1 MSESPQSIIDLF
13 PHPTIEKSTEEPNYY
28 SIKPVEKKLIRN
40 VASIPTELGG
50 GNHGFLGLVVT
61 PQKHVN
67 ITGNVFTPHLN
78 PGTFPT
84 FPQNP
89 TQPIIAQI
97 SATHKEALRVWRKQQ
112 TVIKCIK
119 NQLTNAFEDKYFDE
133 INDLHV
139 GFNNVTMQDMLAYL
153 YDRFGKISSLELE
166 EGEKTFSEPFD
177 ATAPFGSFVKKIEET
192 MDLAEAGGC
201 PYTQE
206 QLVSKSFNCI
216 LKAQTLPNTAIRE
229 WKRAAQ
235 TDKTWTNFKNHFA
248 REVKEYQQDQGIT
261 ASNSSYNVANAANQS
276 LLQAQNDFK
285 EITNSMIDDIRKEFY
300 GALNSNNTNDQ
311 QCHLTYQQAQQ
322 AHLSQSNND
331 ILTMIREL
339 KEEIKDLKA
348 NRTRNYSQNT
358 TPTYRSS
365 PPNNILKFKYCWT
378 HGCNRTH
385 SSQHCRMPANN
396 HKKDATIENM
406 QGGCQFNIGH
416 FLQAKEKS
424 ST

>member
-1 MSESPQSIIDLF
+1 
-13 PHPTIEKSTEEPNYY
+13 
-28 SIKPVEKKLIRN
+28 
-40 VASIPTELGG
+40 
-50 GNHGFLGLVVT
+50 
-61 PQKHVN
+61 
-67 ITGNVFTPHLN
+67 
-78 PGTFPT
+78 
-84 FPQNP
+84 
-89 TQPIIAQI
+89 
-97 SATHKEALRVWRKQQ
+97 
-112 TVIKCIK
+112 
-119 NQLTNAFEDKYFDE
+119 
-133 INDLHV
+133 
-139 GFNNVTMQDMLAYL
+139 
-153 YDRFGKISSLELE
+153 
-166 EGEKTFSEPFD
+166 
-177 ATAPFGSFVKKIEET
+177 

-300 GALNSNNTNDQ
+300 GALNSNNANNQ

-396 HKKDATIENM
+396 LKKDATIENM
-406 QGGCQFNIGH
+406 QGGCQFNVGH

-424 ST
+424 SA